1 MSNVFLN
8 GLQKTS
14 NYAVTENGA
23 LTHASTMSGLLDLF
37 AMGAA
42 YRTRTNEDVIMLF
55 KNAYEENPTYAL
67 KCLFYIRDIRGG
79 QGERRF
85 FRVATKWLATA
96 DTAAMERNLIH
107 VPEYGRWDDLFNF
120 LGTPLETKAPACS

>member
-55 KNAYEENPTYAL
+55 KNAYEENPT
-67 KCLFYIRDIRGG
+67 
-79 QGERRF
+79 
-85 FRVATKWLATA
+85 
-96 DTAAMERNLIH
+96 
-107 VPEYGRWDDLFNF
+107 
-120 LGTPLETKAPACS
+120 